1 MEITMKNNDTWIEK
15 NVNDFNPMGIY
26 SRHVETTMVEDT
38 LLEEATYSPVILE
51 VEDLK
56 LLKGFIEGGWWR
68 REGDSSNSWMWYLF
82 VPKGTS
88 QGDGWFQ
95 LPCLWDLSSLN
106 PHLMALKEHLDM
118 LMTEV

>member
-1 MEITMKNNDTWIEK
+1 MKNNDTWIEK

-56 LLKGFIEGGWWR
+56 LLKGFIEDGWWR